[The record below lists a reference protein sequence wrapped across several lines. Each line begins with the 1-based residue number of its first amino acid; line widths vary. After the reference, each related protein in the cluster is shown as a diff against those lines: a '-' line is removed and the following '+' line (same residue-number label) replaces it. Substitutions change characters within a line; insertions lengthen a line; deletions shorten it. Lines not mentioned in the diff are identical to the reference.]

1 MRPLATTTLLAILS
15 LCVGA
20 SAAPGMAPA
29 PAAERSLDLGEAK
42 RLAAEMLERG
52 DYRGARPLLEQIASI
67 DAADFGARYNLAC
80 VLAREGDAP
89 GAAAALRAAIGVGF
103 VDFGH
108 MLRDPDLAPLRGGEV
123 FETVRRDWR
132 AILDVRGEADLRAA
146 KEALGPRYTHVR
158 DDDLRIHILSSFR
171 EAPTGEAHEE
181 LRRVARFVDE
191 AMFDTSSPEDR
202 PDPWVLVVLPT
213 REHFLRFVPFEG
225 VGGVYDHDRRT
236 LATRDLG
243 PSLRH
248 EFVHV
253 LHHRRMTRLGQRHAF
268 WLQEGLA
275 SIVERV
281 ERDGGGE
288 SDGLRPR
295 VNWRM
300 NIARR
305 LAEPRRLTPWEQ
317 LFGLDARRFMTTRPQ
332 AMYAQSYAAAMMLH
346 ELGELRRWMAAYE
359 RGFDEDPT
367 GVGAF
372 VEVLGVP
379 SAQAQRAFR
388 DWVAAQPSVADS
400 FSDGSTSLGA
410 SLTEGADE
418 GPRVATVFARRP
430 RAADPAAGL
439 RPRDVLLSVN
449 GAPTRTVGEA
459 VQALEGLAPGERVVV
474 EVRRGRLSLEF
485 EVELV
490 AYDERRAHGASGGF
504 AAP

>member
-1 MRPLATTTLLAILS
+1 MRRLATTTVLAAMALG
-15 LCVGA
+15 V
-20 SAAPGMAPA
+20 AAWADPVSSPA
-29 PAAERSLDLGEAK
+29 PPVERALDLDEAK
-42 RLAAEMLERG
+42 RLAADMLQRG

-67 DAADFGARYNLAC
+67 DAGDFGARYNLAC

-89 GAAAALRAAIGVGF
+89 GAEAALRAAIGVGF

-108 MLRDPDLAPLRGGEV
+108 MLRDPDLVSLRGGEV
-123 FETVRRDWR
+123 FETVRRDWC
-132 AILDVRGEADLRAA
+132 AILDVRGDEDLRAA
-146 KEALGPRYTHVR
+146 KEALGPRYIHVR
-158 DDDLRIHILSSFR
+158 DDDLRVHILSSFLEGPTR
-171 EAPTGEAHEE
+171 EAHDEI
-181 LRRVARFVDE
+181 RRVARFVDE
-191 AMFDTSSPEDR
+191 AMFDTGAPEDR
-202 PDPWVLVVLPT
+202 PDPWVLVVMPT

-225 VGGVYDHDRRT
+225 VGGIYDHDRRT

-281 ERDGGGE
+281 EHTGRE

-295 VNWRM
+295 VSWRM

-332 AMYAQSYAAAMMLH
+332 AMYAQAYAAAMMLH
-346 ELGELRRWMAAYE
+346 DRGDLRRWMESYE

-367 GVGAF
+367 GLSAF
-372 VEVLGVP
+372 VETLGVAP
-379 SAQAQRAFR
+379 AQGQRVFR
-388 DWVAAQPSVADS
+388 DWVMSQPAVADS
-400 FSDGSTSLGA
+400 FVDGAPSLGA
-410 SLTEGADE
+410 ALADGAEE
-418 GPRVATVFARRP
+418 GPRVTTVFARLP
-430 RAADPAAGL
+430 RSSDPASGL
-439 RPRDVLLSVN
+439 RPRDVVRSVN
-449 GAPTRTVGEA
+449 GAPTRTLGEA
-459 VQALEGLAPGERVVV
+459 VQSLEGRGPGERVVV
-474 EVRRGRLSLEF
+474 EVRRGRLTLEF

-490 AYDERRAHGASGGF
+490 AFDERRAHGASGGF